1 MQSVRK
7 CLERCF
13 KRGGKEKDDGC
24 DIDGN
29 RKGSVDDADSWG
41 EWDDD
46 IENQSNSRNSSN
58 TMNEGT
64 FQSFAASRKRSG
76 SGGTS
81 STNIGKDGGMVGNSN
96 TPLMYTSNVSATVR
110 SSRPRNTSWMMK
122 NKKKKSL
129 KRSSRP
135 SDSASNIFASKKG
148 EDIFADV
155 GIERRNISKQSTLRV
170 QKRIELKG
178 NISSR
183 FQDDS
188 DSDVIGDAWGD

>member
-46 IENQSNSRNSSN
+46 IENQSN
-58 TMNEGT
+58 
-64 FQSFAASRKRSG
+64 FAASRKRSG
-76 SGGTS
+76 SGGAS
-81 STNIGKDGGMVGNSN
+81 SANISKDSGMVGNSN

-122 NKKKKSL
+122 NKKKKNL

-135 SDSASNIFASKKG
+135 SDSASNMFASKKG

-178 NISSR
+178 NVSSR

>member
-1 MQSVRK
+1 MT
-7 CLERCF
+7 
-13 KRGGKEKDDGC
+13 DTM
-24 DIDGN
+24 IDGN

-46 IENQSNSRNSSN
+46 NRKSSNSRNSST
-58 TMNEGT
+58 TMNDSN
-64 FQSFAASRKRSG
+64 FQRKRSG
-76 SGGTS
+76 SGGAS
-81 STNIGKDGGMVGNSN
+81 SANIGKDDGMVGNSN
-96 TPLMYTSNVSATVR
+96 TPLMYTSNVTATVR

-135 SDSASNIFASKKG
+135 SDSASNVFASKKG

-178 NISSR
+178 NVSSR

-188 DSDVIGDAWGD
+188 DSDVISDAWGD